1 MSVVW
6 VTASSLPLSKMKIKH
21 ALRPDGRWDTW
32 GQSKLRSTQ
41 RTLYRDTLEQITE
54 LNITDEDSK

>member
-1 MSVVW
+1 
-6 VTASSLPLSKMKIKH
+6 MKIKH

-41 RTLYRDTLEQITE
+41 RTLYRDTLEQVTE
-54 LNITDEDSK
+54 LNTTDEENQ